1 MAPPRWTED
10 DLSRFEANSGRK
22 LNPEAAKEMARTVT
36 AKTRRN
42 KFGAHATVSDGIR
55 FDSKLEA
62 KRYQELVLMERAGE
76 ILWFLRQV
84 SFPLPGGVRWR
95 ADFVLV
101 MPSLIP
107 GAAADAETP
116 TVRLRIEDCK
126 GYDTVAGK
134 NKIRQVEE
142 LYGVKVV
149 LLRKAKA
156 GRK

>member
-76 ILWFLRQV
+76 ILWFLRQG
-84 SFPLPGGVRWR
+84 SFPRAGGGRGGAGFGLGV
-95 ADFVLV
+95 AA
-101 MPSLIP
+101 LI
-107 GAAADAETP
+107 
-116 TVRLRIEDCK
+116 
-126 GYDTVAGK
+126 
-134 NKIRQVEE
+134 
-142 LYGVKVV
+142 
-149 LLRKAKA
+149 
-156 GRK
+156 